1 MLAARIVQAGF
12 TALIVE
18 NELIGGDCPFW
29 ACVPSKVLLRSPEVL
44 DTAKNVAGARERTS
58 GDQGVDVA
66 ATFKRRDMITM
77 GKDDTKG
84 LIPLVE
90 STGANLVSCHFD

>member
-18 NELIGGDCPFW
+18 NELVGGDCPYW

-44 DTAKNVAGARERTS
+44 HVAKNVAGARERTYV
-58 GDQGVDVA
+58 DKDVDVA
-66 ATFKRRDMITM
+66 ATFQRRDKITM
-77 GKDDTKG
+77 GKDDTTG
-84 LIPLVE
+84 LILWSKVLV
-90 STGANLVSCHFD
+90 LMW